1 MKGSWQGLPNIQFL
15 LKAKTAWAQNERKPN
30 QVHSRHLQMI
40 NEKTKCFRAILY
52 NTIAIVCRKC
62 PICGEVVSKQKVVM
76 VISIV
81 MIKKQKQSSQVKGAV
96 LYKSHI
102 TSDDTIF

>member
-1 MKGSWQGLPNIQFL
+1 
-15 LKAKTAWAQNERKPN
+15 
-30 QVHSRHLQMI
+30 MI
-40 NEKTKCFRAILY
+40 NEKTK
-52 NTIAIVCRKC
+52 IVCRKY

-96 LYKSHI
+96 SDKSNI
-102 TSDDTIF
+102 ASDDTIF